1 MGVGSSPFQP
11 VPLIILRGVE
21 CMKKIIS
28 VFSVVLVLVFS
39 CVLTSFADDGVVSGY
54 AVDNVPYNESFDG
67 VLTSSDSGSQLYSS
81 SENKTYKSSSA
92 FSAPS
97 SSSESVYHFKSVI
110 DFIPWNIW
118 RGSNSPVVTN
128 PQSNGYSAVKYV
140 WSSNTDKQTFYH
152 YNSMKPFSKL
162 QGGRRYRITFSI
174 SFSRSSGSFSF
185 YLANQSTP
193 DTVLL
198 SLFNLSQTINM
209 SNFGKSVSIDF
220 TLPEGSMNV
229 VPVVKGY
236 LYQSNNSSYSA
247 TELTFFINDFTI
259 IDITTEDLDKS
270 LDKLGNRLEN
280 SINPSVPY
288 NEFDDGS
295 FKDSADELKEAENAL
310 PTVDFNAIDELASS
324 VDVSSYAQAFSGINQ
339 LFIRVVDTV
348 GITPLIFFACFFGFC
363 IFLIGRKLSGG

>member
-1 MGVGSSPFQP
+1 
-11 VPLIILRGVE
+11 
-21 CMKKIIS
+21 MKKLIS
-28 VFSVVLVLVFS
+28 VLSVVLVLAFS

-54 AVDNVPYNESFDG
+54 AVDNVPYNESFCG

-81 SENKTYKSSSA
+81 SENRTYNSSSVL
-92 FSAPS
+92 SSPS
-97 SSSESVYHFKSVI
+97 SSSDSVYHFKSVT
-110 DFIPWNIW
+110 DFIPTNIW
-118 RGSNSPVVTN
+118 RGSNSPVVTF
-128 PQSNGYSAVKYV
+128 PTGNGYVSVKYV
-140 WSSNTDKQTFYH
+140 WSSNDKTQNFYH
-152 YNSMKPFSKL
+152 YNSMNPFSKL
-162 QGGRRYRITFSI
+162 QGGRRYRITFSVA
-174 SFSRSSGSFSF
+174 FSRSSGSFDF
-185 YLANQSTP
+185 YLSNQSTP
-193 DTVLL
+193 DVPLL
-198 SLFNLSQTINM
+198 SLYKLSQTINM

-229 VPVVKGY
+229 VPVVKGT
-236 LYQSNNSSYSA
+236 LYQSGNPSYSA
-247 TELTFFINDFTI
+247 TELIFNINDFTI

-348 GITPLIFFACFFGFC
+348 GVTPLIFFACFFGFC